1 MEQLKDVPVHV
12 HCIANYRVSA
22 FFYRYR
28 RDVLG
33 WDNEKARADMEG
45 VWHPE
50 GVWAE
55 FVKGGDRDD
64 LIRIALT
71 EAAERLIVEPEP
83 FITLFKRGDLS
94 VELYAPRGT
103 DTQQPHDQDEA
114 YIVASGSGTFR
125 YGEERVPFQ
134 QGDFLFAAAG
144 VPHRFEKFTTD
155 FQTWV
160 IFFGPKGGVFGPK
173 GGVA

>member
-1 MEQLKDVPVHV
+1 MPQH
-12 HCIANYRVSA
+12 
-22 FFYRYR
+22 
-28 RDVLG
+28 
-33 WDNEKARADMEG
+33 
-45 VWHPE
+45 
-50 GVWAE
+50 
-55 FVKGGDRDD
+55 RDD
-64 LIRIALT
+64 HLRIALT
-71 EAAERLIVEPEP
+71 EAAGHLAKRPEP
-83 FITLFKRGDLS
+83 FIVLFERGDCS

-103 DTQQPHDQDEA
+103 DKQQPHDQDEA